1 MAYLDYQGKDQAEL
15 QGLLAE
21 TRGALHELVFKH
33 SIGQLKNVRAIT
45 LAKKS
50 IAHLMTA
57 LKATQVAS
65 ATPNLKA

>member
-1 MAYLDYQGKDQAEL
+1 MAYLDYQGKDVAEL

-21 TRGALHELVFKH
+21 TRGLLHELVFKH
-33 SIGQLKNVRAIT
+33 SIGQLKNVREIT

-57 LKATQVAS
+57 LNTIKA
-65 ATPNLKA
+65 PLKV